1 METNDIKRPPR
12 FANEGEESEWWAAN
26 PEFVL
31 QEFERAKAEGR
42 LGHGTVMRLAAE
54 RRAASGRVVALDAVD
69 IEIASKLAERK
80 GIEREAYLKELVH
93 TALLKEAESLDQSS
107 AA

>member
-12 FANEGEESEWWAAN
+12 FANEGEEAEWWAAN

-42 LGHGTVMRLAAE
+42 LGHGTVMRMAAE
-54 RRAASGRVVALDAVD
+54 RRAASGRVVALDRLDTEVPTLPRVNPEQPKA
-69 IEIASKLAERK
+69 ELADR
-80 GIEREAYLKELVH
+80 RSAYLRRLPEG
-93 TALLKEAESLDQSS
+93 TA
-107 AA
+107 